1 MNRAANEGKD
11 SQERGG
17 MVLYACLPSLKSI
30 GAALKDKNEF
40 TFCVEKQQ
48 SFYLQNLSMFDTDF
62 LSKLVLNKFE

>member
-40 TFCVEKQQ
+40 TFCVEKQ
-48 SFYLQNLSMFDTDF
+48 
-62 LSKLVLNKFE
+62 